1 MFCHYDKIKRK
12 KGFFTM
18 KNTIDENLLN
28 NLSMD
33 KTIGDNIKQFRKD
46 KGLSQKELGK
56 KIGLSQ
62 QMIAQYESNKREPK
76 LQTLIKIAT
85 ALDIPIFYLL
95 SNCSD
100 VVLDEK
106 DLKFLRENN
115 NSIEIRTKSSDFE
128 ESFLNYLTSIGLNID
143 IYDDPSNFDMLKLK
157 KRDDD
162 DFIVAISD
170 PSRDT
175 MIFLRKDR
183 FNTFMNKIENFI
195 YAEISYLYKLNL

>member
-1 MFCHYDKIKRK
+1 MIELKE
-12 KGFFTM
+12 KGIFTM

-28 NLSMD
+28 NLSLD

-46 KGLSQKELGK
+46 KGLSQKALGN
-56 KIGLSQ
+56 KIGVSQ

-76 LQTLIKIAT
+76 LQTLVKIAT
-85 ALDIPIFYLL
+85 ALDIPVFYLL
-95 SNCSD
+95 SNCSSF
-100 VVLDEK
+100 VLDEK

-115 NSIEIRTKSSDFE
+115 NSIEIRTKNSDFE
-128 ESFLNYLTSIGLNID
+128 ESFLNYLTSIGLNIE
-143 IYDDPSNFDMLKLK
+143 IYNDSSNFDMLKLK

-195 YAEISYLYKLNL
+195 YAEINYLYELNI